1 MKKNKIIL
9 RVLKR
14 TGAIHLLY
22 GFICLFLC
30 ISFTIM
36 VIEPNINSFFD
47 SMWYCFNIITTI
59 GLGDTIAV
67 TVAGKILSVVLS
79 IYAILII
86 AVIPG
91 VLTSY
96 YIESIKLRSNESM
109 EKFMYDLERLP
120 ELSKEELIELSKKVK
135 VFHKQRNRHEK

>member
-1 MKKNKIIL
+1 
-9 RVLKR
+9 
-14 TGAIHLLY
+14 
-22 GFICLFLC
+22 
-30 ISFTIM
+30 M